1 MRSAEEF
8 TDELFSEMEYDGPV
22 ESECIRKIRKVQIDA
37 LKWVFEF
44 EYDTMTEVRDKIKE
58 LETAK

>member
-37 LKWVFEF
+37 LKWAFEF
-44 EYDTMTEVRDKIKE
+44 EGDPMVEIIDKIAE
-58 LETAK
+58 LEAAK